1 LTGRRTYAVK
11 FLSVFAKLLVS
22 VAILW
27 FVTRFVDWSAM
38 AARLQQSNPWLMAAA
53 VGCLILQNTLAA
65 LRWWQVIL
73 ALGASDPGFSRL
85 LASYFEGL
93 FIGQVLPATVGGDV
107 LRVIRAR
114 GWQHTFPHAA
124 GGVLLERVFSLAF
137 LVAIGLAC
145 LPRLWAR
152 LQAPEDVLLAVGL
165 IGGWAVAFVAF
176 ILLPTAPGIV
186 KKVRFVRGFIAVS
199 AEGVVLMKHVGPM
212 FVVGITSIGG
222 HMLVFAA
229 VGLLAWG
236 LGLNLGFDDLVLVMP
251 LVILIGMTPISFAGW
266 GVREGAMAFTL
277 GWFGVRASD
286 AVLLSILVGFA
297 SVLCSLPGAAVWC
310 GLWPAT
316 VKDTHRHK
324 CATV

>member
-1 LTGRRTYAVK
+1 MK

-27 FVTRFVDWSAM
+27 FVTRYVDWGVM
-38 AARLQQSNPWLMAAA
+38 AARLQQANPWLMAAA
-53 VGCLILQNTLAA
+53 VGCLILQNSLAA
-65 LRWWQVIL
+65 LRWWQVVL
-73 ALGASDPGFSRL
+73 ALGASDPGFNRL

-145 LPRLWAR
+145 LPWLWAR
-152 LQAPEDVLLAVGL
+152 LHAAEDVLLALGV
-165 IGGWAVAFVAF
+165 IGGWALAFVAF
-176 ILLPTAPGIV
+176 VLLPASPGML
-186 KKVRFVRGFIAVS
+186 KKVRFLRGLITVS
-199 AEGVVLMKHVGPM
+199 AEGFVLMKRVGPM
-212 FVVGITSIGG
+212 SVVAITSIGG

-229 VGLLAWG
+229 VGMLAWG
-236 LGLNLGFDDLVLVMP
+236 LGLNLGFGDLVLVMP
-251 LVILIGMTPISFAGW
+251 LVILIGMTPVSFAGW
-266 GVREGAMAFTL
+266 GVREGAMAFAL
-277 GWFGVRASD
+277 GWFGVLTSD

-297 SVLCSLPGAAVWC
+297 SILCSLPGAAVWC